1 MKVSYSASS
10 CSVMERC
17 SYSAAFWSESLAA
30 AAELIAHLPA
40 LPAGL
45 GILKKHFVVKG

>member
-1 MKVSYSASS
+1 MKESYWASS
-10 CSVMERC
+10 LF
-17 SYSAAFWSESLAA
+17 ASLAA

-45 GILKKHFVVKG
+45 GILKKHFVVQV